1 MRVLNVRSLYFL
13 AAFTAVLIV
22 PPGQVAAQDDAQV
35 ILTPAALEADLL
47 EFQSELEARWAY
59 VETNGVDLTTAIER
73 VRVAAG
79 DDGISVQELGIELEK
94 IIALFIDGHAGV
106 RNADYPGGYL
116 PVLVSLSGDRLVAYH
131 EDRRSLVNPHHPY
144 LIEIDGLPVEEW
156 LRVAQA
162 FHPSGSAQ
170 YRRRQSARMLRRLQF
185 LRGELQ
191 RPLTPTAVVVLSDDD
206 GTSTAAHTVE
216 ISSSQPQ
223 YGTWPMKGSALLPGD
238 IGYLR
243 ISAMRDWQAG
253 EIDQWM
259 NHFRDAKGLI
269 VDVRGNGGGSRDALR
284 ALFPYLMGEAD
295 RPWVMNIGKFR
306 LHEDREPH
314 HMTRRFM
321 YPADSVHWTAA
332 ERESI
337 EELMVNWQPEW
348 VPPAKKFSD
357 WHFMVMS
364 RRINPN
370 AYHFAKPVVVLL
382 DYSCFSATDIFVS
395 AFKGW
400 PNVTLVGTP
409 SGGGSAL
416 SETFELAN
424 SHLRIR
430 HASMASFQRS
440 GRLHDGNGTEPD
452 VRVEPDPDYF
462 LKHGRDNQ
470 LETALEVLKGNEES
484 TTVEGS
490 N

>member
-1 MRVLNVRSLYFL
+1 
-13 AAFTAVLIV
+13 
-22 PPGQVAAQDDAQV
+22 
-35 ILTPAALEADLL
+35 
-47 EFQSELEARWAY
+47 
-59 VETNGVDLTTAIER
+59 
-73 VRVAAG
+73 
-79 DDGISVQELGIELEK
+79 
-94 IIALFIDGHAGV
+94 
-106 RNADYPGGYL
+106 
-116 PVLVSLSGDRLVAYH
+116 
-131 EDRRSLVNPHHPY
+131 
-144 LIEIDGLPVEEW
+144 
-156 LRVAQA
+156 
-162 FHPSGSAQ
+162 
-170 YRRRQSARMLRRLQF
+170 
-185 LRGELQ
+185 
-191 RPLTPTAVVVLSDDD
+191 
-206 GTSTAAHTVE
+206 
-216 ISSSQPQ
+216 
-223 YGTWPMKGSALLPGD
+223 MKGSALLPGD

-253 EIDQWM
+253 EIDRWM
-259 NHFRDAKGLI
+259 NHFRDADGLI

-284 ALFPYLMGEAD
+284 ALFPYLMGEDD

-321 YPADSVHWTAA
+321 YAADSVHWAAA

-337 EELMVNWQPEW
+337 DEFMASWQPEW
-348 VPPAKKFSD
+348 VPPAGKFSV

-364 RRINPN
+364 RRINPGS
-370 AYHFAKPVVVLL
+370 YHFDRPVVVLL

-416 SETFELAN
+416 SETFVLSN

-440 GRLHDGNGTEPD
+440 GRLHDGNGTKPD
-452 VRVEPDPDYF
+452 IRVEPDPEFF

-470 LETALEVLKGNEES
+470 LDLALELLIGGEKS
-484 TTVEGS
+484 TTAEGS